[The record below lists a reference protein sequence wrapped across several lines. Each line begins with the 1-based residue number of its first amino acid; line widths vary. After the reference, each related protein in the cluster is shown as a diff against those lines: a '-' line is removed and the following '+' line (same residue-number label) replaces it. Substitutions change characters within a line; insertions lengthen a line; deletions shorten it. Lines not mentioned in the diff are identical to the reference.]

1 LVRRFN
7 DLSER
12 QAQINDELSKSSAD
26 DQPKMDELA
35 QAENALKQDTKI
47 AQDIMERTA
56 DDMSEFPMMPN
67 AELQQLIEEM
77 QAMNLPQEQAQAS
90 NSMRKGHKS
99 QASQSAEVSRRNL
112 EKILERMKT
121 FREELNR
128 RNMADVMSDFRS
140 ILNKTIQLSQ
150 RQEDLSREIQNTP
163 RQSDRIMDMA
173 VAQNEARQNLA
184 HLIKDLIDLSGKTFG
199 VTPRIGKDLG
209 QASTQMNSAI
219 NQMEERNP
227 QMAAR
232 SASQATEALNMT
244 SLELMLSME
253 ELQKSGSASGFES
266 YLERLQKMAGM
277 QQGLNDETQ
286 LLGLGSS
293 GDQATLQRL
302 AARQRQI
309 RQSLEKLREDTQGTS
324 KQSGDLGGIA
334 KDMDEVIKDLQN
346 NQVLR
351 RTLERQQRI
360 LSRLLDAQ
368 KSLRTQDYKEERQ
381 SKTGEEIVRNS
392 PDGLPANLGE
402 RRSLLRENL
411 EKALRAGYSKEYE
424 NIIRRYFEELSKEPT
439 E

>member
-1 LVRRFN
+1 
-7 DLSER
+7 
-12 QAQINDELSKSSAD
+12 
-26 DQPKMDELA
+26 
-35 QAENALKQDTKI
+35 
-47 AQDIMERTA
+47 
-56 DDMSEFPMMPN
+56 
-67 AELQQLIEEM
+67 
-77 QAMNLPQEQAQAS
+77 
-90 NSMRKGHKS
+90 
-99 QASQSAEVSRRNL
+99 
-112 EKILERMKT
+112 
-121 FREELNR
+121 
-128 RNMADVMSDFRS
+128 
-140 ILNKTIQLSQ
+140 
-150 RQEDLSREIQNTP
+150 
-163 RQSDRIMDMA
+163 MA